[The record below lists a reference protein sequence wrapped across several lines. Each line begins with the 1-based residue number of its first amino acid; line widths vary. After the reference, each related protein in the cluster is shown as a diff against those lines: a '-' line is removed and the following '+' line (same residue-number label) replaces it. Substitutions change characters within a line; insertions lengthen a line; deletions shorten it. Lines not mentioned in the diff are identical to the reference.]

1 MYDKGQKDHHED
13 APIMQEKSQKSHHE
27 DAPPPTTIS
36 LPPLY
41 KKRKRQEEGARKL
54 RTQKTSDAENF
65 RRKTLDAD
73 YSTHTQA
80 QALKLEHTI
89 HLSIV
94 VVSCTLNKRLSVR
107 V

>member
-1 MYDKGQKDHHED
+1 MYDKGQKDHHKD
-13 APIMQEKSQKSHHE
+13 ASIMQEKSQKSHHE

-41 KKRKRQEEGARKL
+41 KKRKRQEEGARRKL
-54 RTQKTSDAENF
+54 QTQELHTPKLKPLSTSN
-65 RRKTLDAD
+65 
-73 YSTHTQA
+73 
-80 QALKLEHTI
+80 TI

>member
-41 KKRKRQEEGARKL
+41 KKRKRQEESTKNYNAE
-54 RTQKTSDAENF
+54 TS
-65 RRKTLDAD
+65 
-73 YSTHTQA
+73 HTQA
-80 QALKLEHTI
+80 QALGHEQ
-89 HLSIV
+89 HLPPKYCS
-94 VVSCTLNKRLSVR
+94 SVIYSK
-107 V
+107 

>member
-41 KKRKRQEEGARKL
+41 KKRKRQEEGARK
-54 RTQKTSDAENF
+54 N
-65 RRKTLDAD
+65 
-73 YSTHTQA
+73 
-80 QALKLEHTI
+80 
-89 HLSIV
+89 
-94 VVSCTLNKRLSVR
+94 
-107 V
+107 